1 MRIAGTQTFAK
12 QQSMKLHQGKF
23 PHRLPAGENYEGG
36 IVLMLAPE
44 FFSKLHLNGLEVE
57 GLLFNVL
64 LFLRFCA
71 SELKSLSRL
80 FRRRAKHP
88 SGLNR
93 TA

>member
-1 MRIAGTQTFAK
+1 
-12 QQSMKLHQGKF
+12 
-23 PHRLPAGENYEGG
+23 
-36 IVLMLAPE
+36 MLEPE
-44 FFSKLHLNGLEVE
+44 FFSKLHLNVLEVE

-71 SELKSLSRL
+71 SEVKSLNRL